1 MLVFLTKKCI
11 DIYTYIQSF
20 KLTKMVFLFTVRL
33 VIYLCLAKVV
43 RQVTSSMNTSIQLQD
58 FIQMAKYRRKI
69 EKGNYLF
76 QEGQKAEELFIVI
89 SGKIQISKMVPDG
102 RELTIRMCSTGE
114 LFGEIPLFC
123 SSTKYMLD
131 AKIVEDGE
139 VAVIYKKDLEQKLS
153 EDHSLSLQFMK
164 WLNGQHRRNQ
174 TKFRDLILHGK
185 KGALYST
192 LIRLSNSYGI
202 VREEGI
208 VIKQPLTN
216 QEMANFCGTSREV
229 ANRLLSELRKNH
241 IISIHKG
248 FITIHNL
255 SYLKNEIDCEDCPIE
270 ICRID

>member
-1 MLVFLTKKCI
+1 
-11 DIYTYIQSF
+11 
-20 KLTKMVFLFTVRL
+20 
-33 VIYLCLAKVV
+33 
-43 RQVTSSMNTSIQLQD
+43 VTSSMNTSIQLHD

-76 QEGQKAEELFIVI
+76 QEGQKAEELFVVI
-89 SGKIQISKMVPDG
+89 NGKVQISKMVPDG

-114 LFGEIPLFC
+114 LIGEIPLFC

-208 VIKQPLTN
+208 VIDQPLTN
-216 QEMANFCGTSREV
+216 QEIANFCGTSREV
-229 ANRLLSELRKNH
+229 ANRLLGELRKNH
-241 IISIHKG
+241 VISINKG
-248 FITIHNL
+248 IITIHDL
-255 SYLKNEIDCEDCPIE
+255 RFLKNEIDCEDCPID
-270 ICRID
+270 ICKID